1 MTNDDPDVTPG
12 DQPSEPPAARS
23 DKEQVLDHLDKL
35 LGRSPS
41 NRRRGRP
48 QSTTPSSAATRDA
61 GDDEPATDAGEPSLA
76 SIPMFASTASWT
88 SPDADADDDVP
99 TIDSAGGPDRG
110 WIAEDSQID
119 WQLVRKLKL
128 ASVDRLDEQI
138 KQHRARHDGRE
149 PSVADRREMGKP
161 IIARVVNEHAEANTA
176 QGYLWT
182 PALEDRYFKAVFD
195 SQFGYGRLQ
204 PLFEIP
210 TAENITIHG
219 HKVVKVHHADGRTE
233 IWPPVADSDEE
244 LVEQLRQ
251 MGSNATPAR
260 TIDGHQ
266 YEMTLMLDE
275 RFRLHAYSD
284 EVSGQP
290 RISIRQHRLTNITL
304 GDLIDGGL
312 MPEELARFLDAAVRA
327 NVSICVAGI
336 QAVGK
341 TTLLRALVDAIPM
354 SEEFGTLETDLEL
367 FSHKLPGR
375 ESCAYLV
382 ARSGMGERGPDGKR
396 IGEISVSSLVDMA
409 LRQNLQRLIVGEVR
423 GAEASALFQ
432 AMTVGTGTMF
442 TTHSPDPETVPLRL
456 ATAIARGR
464 VYTIDEAM
472 RQIGLLLHLIVYVDV
487 IDETANGGDRY
498 RRITQVAFCS
508 PGEDGRPAI
517 EPIFT
522 TDDMGNPLTFNPPP
536 ELVKR
541 LRRRYRDSLPRRA
554 SEQP

>member
-23 DKEQVLDHLDKL
+23 DKEQVLDHLDKI

-61 GDDEPATDAGEPSLA
+61 GNDEPATDAGEPSLA
-76 SIPMFASTASWT
+76 SIPMFASAASWT

-161 IIARVVNEHAEANTA
+161 IIAHVVNEHAEANTA

-219 HKVVKVHHADGRTE
+219 HKVVKVHYADGRTE

-244 LVEQLRQ
+244 LLEQLRQ

-304 GDLIDGGL
+304 GDLVDGGL
-312 MPEELARFLDAAVRA
+312 MPEELARVPQR
-327 NVSICVAGI
+327 
-336 QAVGK
+336 
-341 TTLLRALVDAIPM
+341 RR
-354 SEEFGTLETDLEL
+354 
-367 FSHKLPGR
+367 PGQ
-375 ESCAYLV
+375 
-382 ARSGMGERGPDGKR
+382 
-396 IGEISVSSLVDMA
+396 
-409 LRQNLQRLIVGEVR
+409 RQ
-423 GAEASALFQ
+423 
-432 AMTVGTGTMF
+432 
-442 TTHSPDPETVPLRL
+442 H
-456 ATAIARGR
+456 
-464 VYTIDEAM
+464 
-472 RQIGLLLHLIVYVDV
+472 
-487 IDETANGGDRY
+487 
-498 RRITQVAFCS
+498 
-508 PGEDGRPAI
+508 
-517 EPIFT
+517 
-522 TDDMGNPLTFNPPP
+522 
-536 ELVKR
+536 
-541 LRRRYRDSLPRRA
+541 LRRRRAGRRQDHAAPSAGRRHPDVRGVRHAGDRPRAVLPQAAGPGELRVPGGALGNGGAGTRRQTDRRDQRVESGRHGVAAEPAAADRG
-554 SEQP
+554 